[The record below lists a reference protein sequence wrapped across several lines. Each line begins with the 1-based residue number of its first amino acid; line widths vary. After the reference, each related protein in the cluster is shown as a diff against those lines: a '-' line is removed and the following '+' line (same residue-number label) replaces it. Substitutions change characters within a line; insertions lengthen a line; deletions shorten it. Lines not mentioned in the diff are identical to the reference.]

1 MVRFCENLML
11 VEKRVLHLC
20 DGIQSKEWYSL
31 VHEKYKTAYPVTRLG
46 IGHGKRNHV
55 EG

>member
-1 MVRFCENLML
+1 ML
-11 VEKRVLHLC
+11 QTC
-20 DGIQSKEWYSL
+20 DGIQSEVCYSL
-31 VHEKYKTAYPVTRLG
+31 VHEKYKTAYPVTRLD